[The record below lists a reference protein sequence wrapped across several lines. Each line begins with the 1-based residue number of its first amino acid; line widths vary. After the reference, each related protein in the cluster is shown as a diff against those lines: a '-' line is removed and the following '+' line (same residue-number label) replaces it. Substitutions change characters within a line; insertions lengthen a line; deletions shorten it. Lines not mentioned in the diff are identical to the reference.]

1 MKKKVKKIRKTKQ
14 DSIEEKLDVILRSLL
29 NLEFQTKDLI
39 KRIENLE
46 KYKPILPI
54 PNNPPPWKNYPIS
67 PIPDNT
73 KPQTAPPPNKW
84 PTMPNIWY
92 KYKHNNDQYHT
103 TTEFDLKEKN
113 EHLY

>member
-29 NLEFQTKDLI
+29 NLEFQTKELI

-46 KYKPILPI
+46 KSQATI
-54 PNNPPPWKNYPIS
+54 PNNPPPWKNYPI
-67 PIPDNT
+67 PDNT
-73 KPQTAPPPNKW
+73 KPQTSPPPNKW

-92 KYKHNNDQYHT
+92 KCKYNNDHNGGNN
-103 TTEFDLKEKN
+103 DKN
-113 EHLY
+113 NAN